1 MLRVRS
7 EERISWESLIINPIF
22 AKPVELGKQPK
33 KQQPSFRDTLEI
45 LFNYLKNFLVKS
57 YLIIDANS
65 EVSFAPNDQP
75 LEDPT
80 KSEDQLIVE

>member
-1 MLRVRS
+1 M
-7 EERISWESLIINPIF
+7 
-22 AKPVELGKQPK
+22 
-33 KQQPSFRDTLEI
+33 
-45 LFNYLKNFLVKS
+45 KS

-80 KSEDQLIVE
+80 KSEDQLIVEEETAILATRRNYAFLHLYVLVLFERHKQLVP